1 MKDFEKLN
9 EKSVLKD
16 RCFAQNIC
24 NAFYWLLHCGP
35 KVESCYN
42 KGDYCAIENNKVYDN
57 TWWSSNAESAIVL
70 ADSRNID
77 NLDIAKMFLVRNEVY
92 GNRNYIPYYNEKYDD
107 PQYLIDNQM
116 HVARPGYG
124 SKNQT
129 FIIDGSGI
137 SKNFPSYSV

>member
-1 MKDFEKLN
+1 MFFTKKY
-9 EKSVLKD
+9 
-16 RCFAQNIC
+16 
-24 NAFYWLLHCGP
+24 AFYWLLHCAP
-35 KVESCYN
+35 KVGSCYN

-137 SKNFPSYSV
+137 SKNFPSYSL

>member
-1 MKDFEKLN
+1 MGNATTSYFHYEIYRLTAGLICIDF
-9 EKSVLKD
+9 D
-16 RCFAQNIC
+16 
-24 NAFYWLLHCGP
+24 
-35 KVESCYN
+35 
-42 KGDYCAIENNKVYDN
+42 KVYDN
-57 TWWSSNAESAIVL
+57 TWWSSSAESAIVL

-137 SKNFPSYSV
+137 YVENKILFFVCLFYENSQIQLLFRRNRNSSRNS

>member
-1 MKDFEKLN
+1 ML
-9 EKSVLKD
+9 SY
-16 RCFAQNIC
+16 Q
-24 NAFYWLLHCGP
+24 
-35 KVESCYN
+35 
-42 KGDYCAIENNKVYDN
+42 GDYCAIENNKVYDN

-129 FIIDGSGI
+129 FIIDGSGTYVDNLMI
-137 SKNFPSYSV
+137 VYLVLLYTFSNKILSFNVYKLTSAP